1 MSHCKLKIGCVIFI
15 TIKLPKVGPHSCLVP
30 IRLKAGPLMMA
41 NSLGVNASGQDVAD
55 FASRKKKKRT
65 TSNDALTKQNQVFYF
80 YRVLRKTGRKVL

>member
-55 FASRKKKKRT
+55 FASRKKKWT
-65 TSNDALTKQNQVFYF
+65 TSNNALTKQNQVFYF